1 MASNTEAFPMFI
13 ENQKYFD
20 RLTDEEFGKVMRRV
34 FATITGK
41 DYEEELTPVAY
52 VVSDLVID
60 QVQRAQEARERK
72 KESGSKGGRA
82 KAESSKS
89 EEAPSEPV
97 ANSSNDI
104 AKVSEKLANSS
115 TSVANSSNDVANS
128 STALAKPSS
137 NQIESNRIESNQ
149 YESNQDDSKSKK
161 GYCGAGPTLPPAGA
175 QDTEAYSS
183 LPEPTRKSGNDDTK
197 GGVCP
202 KDSTSENR
210 HEIIDYLNRR
220 MGTSYKPDSKGIKA
234 ILDPRLKD
242 GYTVEDCKTVVDNMI
257 MAWGNDEKMR
267 QYIRPSTLFR
277 PSHIDSYLNY
287 RQTVPRAAQVLIDDE
302 EDDIG
307 KYF

>member
-34 FATITGK
+34 FATITGRA
-41 DYEEELTPVAY
+41 YEEELTPVAY

-60 QVQRAQEARERK
+60 QVQRAQEVRERK

-89 EEAPSEPV
+89 EEKPSTHV
-97 ANSSNDI
+97 AEVSEEI
-104 AKVSEKLANSS
+104 AKP
-115 TSVANSSNDVANS
+115 SNDVANCSKELANS
-128 STALAKPSS
+128 SNGVAKPSS
-137 NQIESNRIESNQ
+137 NQIESNQIESNQ
-149 YESNQDDSKSKK
+149 YDSKSIK
-161 GYCGAGPTLPPAGA
+161 GYCGASPTPLPAGA
-175 QDTEAYSS
+175 QDI
-183 LPEPTRKSGNDDTK
+183 EPDKNQEQDSTK
-197 GGVCP
+197 GEACSI
-202 KDSTSENR
+202 DSIGEKR

-220 MGTSYKPDSKGIKA
+220 MGTSYKPDSKGIKS

-242 GYTVEDCKTVVDNMI
+242 GYTVEDCKAVIDNMI
-257 MAWGNDEKMR
+257 LAWGSDDKMR

-277 PSHIDSYLNY
+277 ASHIDSYLNY
-287 RQTVPRAAQVLIDDE
+287 RQTVPRAAPVLIDDE

>member
-1 MASNTEAFPMFI
+1 MASSTEAFPMFI

-41 DYEEELTPVAY
+41 AYEEELTPVAY

-82 KAESSKS
+82 KAESRKGD
-89 EEAPSEPV
+89 EVPSTTV
-97 ANSSNDI
+97 
-104 AKVSEKLANSS
+104 ANSS
-115 TSVANSSNDVANS
+115 TSVAESSNDVANS

-137 NQIESNRIESNQ
+137 NQIKSNRIESNRIES
-149 YESNQDDSKSKK
+149 KSIK

-175 QDTEAYSS
+175 KNTQANPSQ
-183 LPEPTRKSGNDDTK
+183 PKPTQESGSGDTK
-197 GGVCP
+197 GEVCHH
-202 KDSTSENR
+202 DSTSEKR

-220 MGTSYKPDSKGIKA
+220 MGTNYKPDSKGIKA

-242 GYTVEDCKTVVDNMI
+242 GYTVEDCKVVIDNMI
-257 MAWGNDEKMR
+257 LAWGNDDKMR

-287 RQTVPRAAQVLIDDE
+287 RQTVPRAAPVLIDDE

>member
-41 DYEEELTPVAY
+41 AYEEELTPVAY

-89 EEAPSEPV
+89 EEAPSTPV
-97 ANSSNDI
+97 ANPSNHVAEASKD
-104 AKVSEKLANSS
+104 LANSS
-115 TSVANSSNDVANS
+115 TSVAESSNDVANS

-137 NQIESNRIESNQ
+137 NQIESNQIKSNQ
-149 YESNQDDSKSKK
+149 YESKSIK
-161 GYCGAGPTLPPAGA
+161 GYCGESPTPLPASA
-175 QDTEAYSS
+175 QDTEAYPS

-197 GGVCP
+197 GEVCP
-202 KDSTSENR
+202 KDSTSEKR

-220 MGTSYKPDSKGIKA
+220 MGTNYKPDSKGIKA

-242 GYTVEDCKTVVDNMI
+242 GYTVEDCKVVIDNMI
-257 MAWGNDEKMR
+257 LAWGNDDKMR

-287 RQTVPRAAQVLIDDE
+287 RQTVPRAAPVLIDDE

>member
-34 FATITGK
+34 FAMITGK
-41 DYEEELTPVAY
+41 SYEEELTPVAY

-89 EEAPSEPV
+89 EEASSAHV
-97 ANSSNDI
+97 ANSSSDV
-104 AKVSEKLANSS
+104 AEASEKLANSS
-115 TSVANSSNDVANS
+115 TSVAESSNDVAKS
-128 STALAKPSS
+128 SAALAKPSS
-137 NQIESNRIESNQ
+137 NQIKSNQIKSNQ
-149 YESNQDDSKSKK
+149 YESKSIK
-161 GYCGAGPTLPPAGA
+161 GYCGASPTLPPAGE
-175 QDTEAYSS
+175 QDTEPDKNQEQDS
-183 LPEPTRKSGNDDTK
+183 TK
-197 GGVCP
+197 GEVCSI
-202 KDSTSENR
+202 DSTGEKR

-220 MGTSYKPDSKGIKA
+220 MGTSYKPDSKGIKS

-242 GYTVEDCKTVVDNMI
+242 GYTVEDCKAVIDNMI
-257 MAWGNDEKMR
+257 LAWGNDDKMR

-287 RQTVPRAAQVLIDDE
+287 RQTVPRAAPVLIDDE
-302 EDDIG
+302 DDDIG

>member
-34 FATITGK
+34 FATITGRA
-41 DYEEELTPVAY
+41 YEEELTPVAY

-60 QVQRAQEARERK
+60 QVQRAQEVRERK

-89 EEAPSEPV
+89 EEKPSTHV
-97 ANSSNDI
+97 AEVSEEI
-104 AKVSEKLANSS
+104 AKP
-115 TSVANSSNDVANS
+115 SNDVANCSKELANS
-128 STALAKPSS
+128 SNGVAKPSS
-137 NQIESNRIESNQ
+137 NQIESNQIESNQ
-149 YESNQDDSKSKK
+149 YDSKSIK
-161 GYCGAGPTLPPAGA
+161 GYCGASPTPLLAGA
-175 QDTEAYSS
+175 QDTEAYQS

-197 GGVCP
+197 GEVCP
-202 KDSTSENR
+202 KDSTGEKR

-220 MGTSYKPDSKGIKA
+220 MGTSYKPDSKGIKS

-242 GYTVEDCKTVVDNMI
+242 GYTVEDCKAVIDNMI
-257 MAWGNDEKMR
+257 LAWGSDDKMR

-287 RQTVPRAAQVLIDDE
+287 RQTVPRAAPVLIDDE
-302 EDDIG
+302 DDDIG

>member
-1 MASNTEAFPMFI
+1 MASSTEAFPMFI

-41 DYEEELTPVAY
+41 AYEEELTPVAY

-82 KAESSKS
+82 KAESRKGD
-89 EEAPSEPV
+89 EVPSTTV
-97 ANSSNDI
+97 
-104 AKVSEKLANSS
+104 ANSS
-115 TSVANSSNDVANS
+115 TSVAESSNDVANS

-137 NQIESNRIESNQ
+137 NQIKSNQIKSNRIESNRIES
-149 YESNQDDSKSKK
+149 KSIK

-175 QDTEAYSS
+175 QDTEAYQS

-197 GGVCP
+197 GEVCP
-202 KDSTSENR
+202 KDSTGEKR
-210 HEIIDYLNRR
+210 REIIDYLNRR
-220 MGTSYKPDSKGIKA
+220 MGTSYKPDSKGIKS

-242 GYTVEDCKTVVDNMI
+242 GYTVEDCKTVIDNMI
-257 MAWGNDEKMR
+257 LAWGNDDKMR

-287 RQTVPRAAQVLIDDE
+287 RQTVPRAAPVLIDDE

>member
-41 DYEEELTPVAY
+41 VYEEELTPVAY

-60 QVQRAQEARERK
+60 QVQRAQEVRERK

-89 EEAPSEPV
+89 EEKPSTHV
-97 ANSSNDI
+97 AEVSEEIAKPSND
-104 AKVSEKLANSS
+104 
-115 TSVANSSNDVANS
+115 VAESSNDVANS
-128 STALAKPSS
+128 SAALAKPSS
-137 NQIESNRIESNQ
+137 NQIESNQIKSNQ
-149 YESNQDDSKSKK
+149 YESKSIK

-175 QDTEAYSS
+175 QDTEAYTS

-197 GGVCP
+197 GEVCP
-202 KDSTSENR
+202 KNSTSEKR

-220 MGTSYKPDSKGIKA
+220 MGTSYKPDSKGIKS

-242 GYTVEDCKTVVDNMI
+242 GYTVEDCKTVIDNMI
-257 MAWGNDEKMR
+257 LAWGSDDKMR

-277 PSHIDSYLNY
+277 ASHIDSYLNY
-287 RQTVPRAAQVLIDDE
+287 RQTVPRAAPVLIDDE

>member
-41 DYEEELTPVAY
+41 SYEEELTPVAY

-89 EEAPSEPV
+89 EEASSAHV
-97 ANSSNDI
+97 ANSSIDVAEAI
-104 AKVSEKLANSS
+104 EKLASS
-115 TSVANSSNDVANS
+115 SRSVAEYSNDVANS
-128 STALAKPSS
+128 SAALAKPSS
-137 NQIESNRIESNQ
+137 NQIKSNQ
-149 YESNQDDSKSKK
+149 VIPNQIKSNQEK
-161 GYCGAGPTLPPAGA
+161 GYCGAGPTLPPAGE
-175 QDTEAYSS
+175 QDTEPDKNQEQDS
-183 LPEPTRKSGNDDTK
+183 TK
-197 GGVCP
+197 GEVCL
-202 KDSTSENR
+202 KDSTSEKR

-220 MGTSYKPDSKGIKA
+220 MGTSYKPDSKGIKS

-242 GYTVEDCKTVVDNMI
+242 GYTVEDCKTVIDNMI
-257 MAWGNDEKMR
+257 LAWGSDDKMR

-287 RQTVPRAAQVLIDDE
+287 RQTVPRAAPVLIDDE
-302 EDDIG
+302 DDDIG

>member
-34 FATITGK
+34 FATITGRA
-41 DYEEELTPVAY
+41 YEEELTPVAY

-60 QVQRAQEARERK
+60 QVQRAQEVRERK

-89 EEAPSEPV
+89 EEKPNTHV
-97 ANSSNDI
+97 
-104 AKVSEKLANSS
+104 AKVSEEIAKP
-115 TSVANSSNDVANS
+115 SNDVANCSKELANS
-128 STALAKPSS
+128 SNGVAKPSS
-137 NQIESNRIESNQ
+137 NQIESNQIKSNQ
-149 YESNQDDSKSKK
+149 IKSKSIK
-161 GYCGAGPTLPPAGA
+161 GICGAGPTPLPAGA
-175 QDTEAYSS
+175 QDTEAYPS

-197 GGVCP
+197 REVCP
-202 KDSTSENR
+202 KDSTSEKR
-210 HEIIDYLNRR
+210 YEIIDYLNRR
-220 MGTSYKPDSKGIKA
+220 MGTSYKPDSKGIKS

-242 GYTVEDCKTVVDNMI
+242 GYTVEDCKAVIDNMI
-257 MAWGNDEKMR
+257 LAWGSDDKMR

-287 RQTVPRAAQVLIDDE
+287 RQTVPRAAPVLIDDE
-302 EDDIG
+302 EDDIE

>member
-1 MASNTEAFPMFI
+1 MASSTEAFPMFI

-41 DYEEELTPVAY
+41 AYEEELTPVAY

-82 KAESSKS
+82 KAESRKGD
-89 EEAPSEPV
+89 EVPSTTV
-97 ANSSNDI
+97 
-104 AKVSEKLANSS
+104 ANSS
-115 TSVANSSNDVANS
+115 TSVAESSNDVANS

-137 NQIESNRIESNQ
+137 NQIKSNRIKSNRIKSNRIESNRIES
-149 YESNQDDSKSKK
+149 KSIK
-161 GYCGAGPTLPPAGA
+161 GYCGAGPTLPPAGE
-175 QDTEAYSS
+175 QDTEAYPS

-197 GGVCP
+197 GEVCL
-202 KDSTSENR
+202 KDGTSEKR

-220 MGTSYKPDSKGIKA
+220 MGTSYKPDSKGIKS

-242 GYTVEDCKTVVDNMI
+242 GYTVEDCKAVIDNMI
-257 MAWGNDEKMR
+257 MAWGSDDKMR

-287 RQTVPRAAQVLIDDE
+287 RQTVPRAAPVLIDDE